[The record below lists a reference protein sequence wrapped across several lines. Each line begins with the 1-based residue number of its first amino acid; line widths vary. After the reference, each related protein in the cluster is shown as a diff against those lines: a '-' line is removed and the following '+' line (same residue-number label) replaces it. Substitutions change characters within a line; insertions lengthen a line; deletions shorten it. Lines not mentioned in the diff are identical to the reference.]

1 LGPQIVRRRSRRETP
16 SLAQG
21 EARNPSSTIGQAF
34 FCLQRPPVPPPYAWD
49 RPRRRPPPLEIIEL
63 SVDPCDLSS
72 TMPSDVDAMEL
83 KRQALDAAGL
93 REPSSSSSAS
103 SLSSLSRTVEPLVR
117 RDLLPPKA
125 PSDGASANLTVQ
137 SLPYVKY
144 RESVSAVFSFD
155 SGAMVRRTPHAPSDP
170 TRVSAIDKGTNLPV
184 SYSVPSI
191 TMIANTPRGRPA
203 VDVIATYMNTTD
215 RRTVKSELMRAH
227 AHFASPRGTCCF
239 TTSRKPRRSIAMSLH
254 GAATGACWSCRPSQ
268 KRG

>member
-1 LGPQIVRRRSRRETP
+1 
-16 SLAQG
+16 
-21 EARNPSSTIGQAF
+21 
-34 FCLQRPPVPPPYAWD
+34 
-49 RPRRRPPPLEIIEL
+49 
-63 SVDPCDLSS
+63 
-72 TMPSDVDAMEL
+72 MPSDVDAMEL
-83 KRQALDAAGL
+83 RRQALDAAGA
-93 REPSSSSSAS
+93 REPPASASAS
-103 SLSSLSRTVEPLVR
+103 SLSSLSRTAEPLVR

-125 PSDGASANLTVQ
+125 PTDGASANLTVQ

-155 SGAMVRRTPHAPSDP
+155 SGGAVRRTPHAPSDP
-170 TRVSAIDKGTNLPV
+170 TRASAVDKGSNLPV

-227 AHFASPRGTCCF
+227 AHFASPRGTCCLSA
-239 TTSRKPRRSIAMSLH
+239 SRRPRRSTAVSLR
-254 GAATGACWSCRPSQ
+254 GAAAGACWSCRPSQ